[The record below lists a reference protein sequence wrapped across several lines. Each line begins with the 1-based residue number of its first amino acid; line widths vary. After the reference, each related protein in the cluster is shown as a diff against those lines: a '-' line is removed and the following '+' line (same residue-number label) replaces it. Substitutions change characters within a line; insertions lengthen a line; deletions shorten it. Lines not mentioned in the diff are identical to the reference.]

1 MSGPRSEDTADRGI
15 APVGATDAELADL
28 LTRWLPLQRWFS
40 GKGEP
45 LTGVTLSAR
54 NVLARGLAGPGGAL
68 DLEQVLIVVPTSHG
82 VLRYQ
87 LWVGW
92 QPHDPDRHPPAVIG
106 EVGGLQATDALHNP
120 AVTELVL
127 SHLAQ
132 GTDLGPL
139 RCRPEPDA
147 RIDAGAPGF
156 VIGAEQSNTSV
167 VYGNAGILKVFRRLE
182 PGVNPD
188 AEVHRALHR
197 AGSSHV
203 AIPLGEI
210 TGPFDG
216 QDTTMALLTRF
227 YANSAEGWAMAVSSV
242 RDLMAEGDLR
252 ADEVG
257 GDLAAESYR
266 LGEAVAAVHADLAG
280 AFGTQV
286 ADHAELRASLA
297 AMAADAE
304 RAAEQAPSLQPLLPG
319 ILHVF
324 QLAGDHAAGMNLQ
337 RIHGDLHLGQTLRTL
352 QGWLIIDFEGE
363 PSKPLE
369 YRRAMHSPLKDVAG
383 MLRSYDYAGHQ
394 PLVGARPDAQ
404 HAYRAAEW
412 TARNSTAFCDGYAAV
427 LGYDPR
433 QAGSVLRAF
442 ELDKAVYEV
451 VYEHGHRPS
460 WEAIPLQAVTRLVHA
475 GGKS

>member
-1 MSGPRSEDTADRGI
+1 MSEDTAAGGT

-28 LTRWLPLQRWFS
+28 LTRWLPTQRWFS

-45 LTGVTLSAR
+45 LAGVNLSAR
-54 NVLARGLAGPGGAL
+54 NVLARAL
-68 DLEQVLIVVPTSHG
+68 PCTTGEVDVEQVLLSVDTSHG

-92 QPHDPDRHPPAVIG
+92 HATGPEVHLPGAIG
-106 EVGGLQATDALHNP
+106 SAGGLQAADALHDP
-120 AVTELVL
+120 AVTKLVL
-127 SHLAQ
+127 QHLAQ

-139 RCRPEPDA
+139 RCIPEPDA
-147 RIDAGAPGF
+147 EIDTSANGF

-167 VYGNAGILKVFRRLE
+167 VYGHSSILKVFRRLE
-182 PGVNPD
+182 PGSNPD

-197 AGSSHV
+197 AGSTHV
-203 AIPLGEI
+203 AAPLGEI

-216 QDTTMALLTRF
+216 QDTTMGLLTRF
-227 YANSAEGWAMAVSSV
+227 YANSAEGWSMAVSSV

-266 LGEAVAAVHADLAG
+266 LGEAVAAVHADLAA
-280 AFGTQV
+280 AFGTEA
-286 ADHAELRASLA
+286 ADEAELRASLEK
-297 AMAADAE
+297 MADDAR
-304 RAAEQAPSLQPLLPG
+304 RAAEQAPSLEPLLPD
-319 ILHVF
+319 ILQVF
-324 QLAGDHAAGMNLQ
+324 SQAGDHAAGMNLQ

-352 QGWLIIDFEGE
+352 TGWLIIDFEGE
-363 PSKPLE
+363 PSKPLD
-369 YRRAMHSPLKDVAG
+369 YRRSLHSPLRDVAG
-383 MLRSYDYAGHQ
+383 MLRSFDYAGHQ

-404 HAYRAAEW
+404 HAYRATEW
-412 TARNSTAFCDGYAAV
+412 TERNSSAFCDGYTAV
-427 LGYDPR
+427 LGSDPR
-433 QAGSVLRAF
+433 DAGPVLRAF

-460 WEAIPLQAVTRLVHA
+460 WESIPLQAVNRLVHA